1 MNNNMQVNIIFYSK
15 FCQMSRDLI
24 KMMTECKILGKFVL
38 KCIEDMQEHEIPA
51 SLTRVPTLIVSGI
64 QKPLVANDAILWF
77 KKNQPIFMQQ
87 IYDTQNKIVMRNIM
101 KNNMQSMNGPKGY
114 LENEY
119 SGISDSFAYADENLD
134 LAQPKVYTDC
144 NGSTDVIYTP
154 PLDGKIKENESKKLI
169 FNAKKEYEQQDKECG
184 DLLRKQQLEILVNH
198 EAQKLMQANRYG
210 L

>member
-1 MNNNMQVNIIFYSK
+1 
-15 FCQMSRDLI
+15 MSRDLI
-24 KMMTECKILGKFVL
+24 KMMTECKILNKFVL
-38 KCIEDMQEHEIPA
+38 KCIEDMADNEIPK
-51 SLTRVPTLIVSGI
+51 SLTRVPTLIVANI

-101 KNNMQSMNGPKGY
+101 KNNMQSMTGPKGY

-144 NGSTDVIYTP
+144 NGSTEVIYTP
-154 PLDGKIKENESKKLI
+154 PLEGKMMDGESKNYI
-169 FNAKKEYEQQDKECG
+169 NNAKKEREQQDKEYN
-184 DLLRKQQLEILVNH
+184 DVLRKQQLEILLNN
-198 EAQKLMQANRYG
+198 EAQKLMQANRFG